1 MAQPQ
6 TRRATWRL
14 GARERV
20 RLQTLVIGVIVL
32 LLILVFRPIV
42 LLMIQIRDLQT
53 CQTNVH
59 KISRAITQYREDWD
73 DVLPLAET
81 WMHTAG
87 AFVVGTSGTG
97 FSAEKHFHCP
107 RDKSGSPSSYAYNDL
122 LSGLSLSIRAQ
133 SAEEEEIRRK
143 LHRPDRAALVI
154 EKHGSPRNAHLP
166 LANWDD
172 VRAAMTLPHFTPEQK
187 GSIISGNGEVSTKS
201 QEQLLNLQGRR
212 F

>member
-81 WMHTAG
+81 WMNTAG

-97 FSAEKHFHCP
+97 FSAETHFHCP

-122 LSGLSLSIRAQ
+122 LSGLSLSIRTQ
-133 SAEEEEIRRK
+133 NTKEEEIRRK
-143 LHRPDRAALVI
+143 LRRPDRAALVI

-172 VRAAMTLPHFTPEQK
+172 VRAAMT
-187 GSIISGNGEVSTKS
+187 
-201 QEQLLNLQGRR
+201 
-212 F
+212 